1 MHEQTIQEHV
11 ESNLTAAIDQ
21 SHEYDQFAT
30 YKEGDAYLQN
40 TMDSCLED
48 GYSWFEAC
56 EAGSLFYKLAA
67 EKGVRFHG
75 EGTTP
80 QATEEKPT
88 PTAKSC
94 RAIVELN
101 LGQAIVKQHEF
112 KNLGLC
118 FAYFYDNTFNSVSDN
133 GYDDQLA
140 EMMAEYF
147 AEVFNA
153 HFKTDFIF

>member
-11 ESNLTAAIDQ
+11 QANLTAAIDQ

-40 TMDSCLED
+40 TIDSCLED
-48 GYSWFEAC
+48 GYSWDEASD
-56 EAGSLFYKLAA
+56 AGSLFHKLAI

-75 EGTTP
+75 EEPAIQT
-80 QATEEKPT
+80 TEEKPT
-88 PTAKSC
+88 PTKKNL
-94 RAIVELN
+94 RAIAELN
-101 LGQAIVKQHEF
+101 LGQAIVKQHDF

-118 FAYFYDNTFNSVSDN
+118 FAYFYDNTFNAASDN
-133 GYDDQLA
+133 GYEDQFA
-140 EMMAEYF
+140 EMIAEYF